1 MPKDVDKNLKHEIEF
16 IIKSNES
23 LAENKIK
30 TRLNNYFPNISMETK
45 FMSMK
50 NSKTNEPDEFVLN
63 LTQRLDLRS
72 SSKHVAV
79 QSLSIT
85 CGKI

>member
-1 MPKDVDKNLKHEIEF
+1 MPEDVDQSLKHEIEF

-30 TRLNNYFPNISMETK
+30 TRLNKYFPNISMETK
-45 FMSMK
+45 LMSMG
-50 NSKTNEPDEFVLN
+50 NSKTNEPNEIVLN

-79 QSLSIT
+79 
-85 CGKI
+85 